1 MYIKFNQDISDT
13 YTNFIDEMTNIT
25 TQAASVHQQFYNELQ
40 SIYPQIWANLIKSS
54 ENITERKHFNQ
65 LREHSQLKKL
75 TEFADSLTHTLDL
88 IYVPEDKMN
97 YLYRIGPEE
106 FPRIIENDLI
116 DSQEI
121 FEYTVAREQG
131 CQALRKHNSTM
142 NSLFTY
148 SVGLFEKLI
157 SDIVTQAFR
166 NDKTA
171 RDNYNRMFIRF
182 SKKMDGESGNK
193 YSEMLLN
200 MDRKNSR
207 TIHAYNEYVSKE
219 GFWNLI
225 DLMFDSDKRL
235 RNNPLYKLLMP
246 FYREL
251 KERRNLLMHR
261 GNYADEKYYNS
272 IKNTKTGKNTDY
284 TETLSQLF
292 KVSGFWPNL
301 DPYIRSLIYPDG
313 MPHYAQIS
321 NLEDVN
327 NPLDDLNEEGISPN
341 AIDSHPLVNLNVN
354 AEYITVAISTLT
366 TLAGFIFVTAFQTR
380 SQKYTPYKWHITGSM
395 NKIYQYMF
403 DELRND
409 TSPLLRRTI
418 MKSWWQYW
426 IVVSGFCL
434 DKETGPLAKK
444 RLPPDFDAWILILFS
459 LIRLSEYKFFRTYM
473 NAVSEGHW
481 SGGIDGLVDSRFES
495 VMEELPYEWV
505 ALVTAA
511 IYSSS
516 DLLEVCKQLK
526 DPIPDDFWPGLT
538 FGMLYT
544 SPIFSYH
551 LEDPDIVSF
560 FQELSQSNQGAT
572 SKHGK

>member
-25 TQAASVHQQFYNELQ
+25 TQAASVHQQFYNEIQ

-75 TEFADSLTHTLDL
+75 TEFADSLTHALDL
-88 IYVPEDKMN
+88 ISVPEDKMN

-284 TETLSQLF
+284 TATLSQLF

-321 NLEDVN
+321 NLEDLN

-409 TSPLLRRTI
+409 TSPLFRRTI
-418 MKSWWQYW
+418 MKSWWPYW
-426 IVVSGFCL
+426 MVVSGFCL

-459 LIRLSEYKFFRTYM
+459 LIRLSEYKFFRT
-473 NAVSEGHW
+473 
-481 SGGIDGLVDSRFES
+481 
-495 VMEELPYEWV
+495 
-505 ALVTAA
+505 
-511 IYSSS
+511 
-516 DLLEVCKQLK
+516 
-526 DPIPDDFWPGLT
+526 
-538 FGMLYT
+538 
-544 SPIFSYH
+544 
-551 LEDPDIVSF
+551 
-560 FQELSQSNQGAT
+560 
-572 SKHGK
+572 